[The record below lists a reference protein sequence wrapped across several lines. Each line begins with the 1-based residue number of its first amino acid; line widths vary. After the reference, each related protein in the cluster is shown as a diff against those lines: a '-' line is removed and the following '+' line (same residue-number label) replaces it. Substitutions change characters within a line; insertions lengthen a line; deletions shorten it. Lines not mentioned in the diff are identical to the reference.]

1 MGSNYLVDLIGGTE
15 VESIGSLTG
24 LLAPIAFTFAISAYS
39 QIRGLKKEIDQ
50 LREEIEILK
59 RRQM

>member
-1 MGSNYLVDLIGGTE
+1 M
-15 VESIGSLTG
+15 ESIGSLTG
-24 LLAPIAFTFAISAYS
+24 LLAPIAFIFAISAYS

-50 LREEIEILK
+50 LREEIEKLK